1 MIHEALKRQEFGQ
14 MVKDQRK
21 VNSMSIEYLQF
32 QRTGQA
38 DEEIVNMT
46 GMEGEEGYS
55 EAEITTQLDL
65 EAFIRSKRQ
74 CHEQLVESPS
84 NRITAIIRSKAEESK
99 LNAKWSRDQLIAYD
113 AFLWS
118 EKVRHREDIDAI
130 DKKREVLHR
139 AGLQADEPAPWIHEA
154 EIEEAGKGTGYLKVN
169 GV

>member
-1 MIHEALKRQEFGQ
+1 MIHEALKRQEFDQ

-21 VNSMSIEYLQF
+21 VNSMSIEYL
-32 QRTGQA
+32 
-38 DEEIVNMT
+38 
-46 GMEGEEGYS
+46 
-55 EAEITTQLDL
+55 L

-118 EKVRHREDIDAI
+118 EKDRHQEDIDAI
-130 DKKREVLHR
+130 DKKRGVLHR
-139 AGLQADEPAPWIHEA
+139 AGFQATEPGPWIKEA
-154 EIEEAGKGTGYLKVN
+154 EIEEAGKHNITTRWSDLN
-169 GV
+169 GSANYETDGE